1 MTSNCESKSHG
12 MAFLKLGFLLC
23 IAAIFFSC
31 EIHAEVQRVQ
41 AAPGDNW
48 QKASARGQGVV
59 WTREVPGTSI
69 KELKLEAIID
79 APIEQVWRTLTQV
92 EHYTKFLPY
101 MVEIKVVKQEGA
113 DRAYVYHR
121 LNPPLVSQRDYTLL
135 VVNEVDAEKG
145 RYYRYWTQRNQ
156 YGPKPIRGI
165 VRLVVCDGSWS
176 LTAREDG
183 RTQATYWLYTDPAG
197 SIPAWLA
204 NTVNTSGL
212 YDILWAIE
220 ARAQDLSWQ

>member
-1 MTSNCESKSHG
+1 MSLKSHG

-23 IAAIFFSC
+23 IVAIVFSC

-41 AAPGDNW
+41 AAPGNNW
-48 QKASARGQGVV
+48 QKASARG
-59 WTREVPGTSI
+59 
-69 KELKLEAIID
+69 
-79 APIEQVWRTLTQV
+79 
-92 EHYTKFLPY
+92 
-101 MVEIKVVKQEGA
+101 
-113 DRAYVYHR
+113 
-121 LNPPLVSQRDYTLL
+121 QRDYTLL
-135 VVNEVDAEKG
+135 VVNEVDTEKG

-156 YGPKPIRGI
+156 YGPKPIKGI

>member
-1 MTSNCESKSHG
+1 MTSV
-12 MAFLKLGFLLC
+12 KLVLLLC
-23 IAAIFFSC
+23 IAGLLFSY
-31 EIHAEVQRVQ
+31 EIHAESQRIQ
-41 AAPGDNW
+41 AAPGNNW
-48 QKASARGQGVV
+48 HKASVRGQAVV

-101 MVEIKVVKQEGA
+101 MDEIKVVKQEGT

-121 LNPPLVSQRDYTLL
+121 VNPPLVSQRDYTLL
-135 VVNEVDAEKG
+135 VVNEVDTQKG
-145 RYYRYWTQRNQ
+145 RYYRYWTQKNQ
-156 YGPKPIRGI
+156 FGPKPLKGT

-176 LTAREDG
+176 LSAREDG

-204 NTVNTSGL
+204 NTFNTSGL